1 MAQFWPCQLLP
12 PCSRHVGWRIF
23 LGCDGWCSG
32 TTTNPHLLSP
42 LQRSLSASP
51 RVSAKTSGSSSSW
64 GSSVGWGWGIVFPW
78 FLPPHTSS
86 WGSSAGWGEELS
98 FLILTSPHT
107 SSWGSSAG
115 VGEELSYYLL
125 WQQIICSC
133 RTHPSGTTLPQS
145 LSARLIHAIKFKSS
159 LKTHLFVSDS

>member
-42 LQRSLSASP
+42 LQRSLRLHLESLPKLLALP
-51 RVSAKTSGSSSSW
+51 RHEVLQW
-64 GSSVGWGWGIVFPW
+64 GGVRNCFSW

-98 FLILTSPHT
+98 FLILTSPHLIMRFF
-107 SSWGSSAG
+107 SG

-133 RTHPSGTTLPQS
+133 RTHPLEQPPTIPSP
-145 LSARLIHAIKFKSS
+145 
-159 LKTHLFVSDS
+159 DSFTP